1 MTMNNM
7 EPTFLELHT
16 KSFEYDGF
24 WVNTYRETV
33 LYNIETRYTNDV
45 LKEWT
50 ITDILPNK
58 NDFLIKWSKRY
69 IPLTDEEVEEKYNR

>member
-1 MTMNNM
+1 MNNM
-7 EPTFLELHT
+7 EPTFLELQL
-16 KSFEYDGF
+16 KSFEHEGF